1 MLKFRFTLARLGFS
15 VLFIALT
22 MVQILSFPG
31 QFAYMRK
38 TQGISLM
45 FEVLLTLTVGLWIAC
60 GQFAIVC
67 LWKIIALMQNSRFYT
82 KTSIKWI
89 DWLMFIFKLAS
100 FMAVVLFLLIASVAD
115 DPGILV
121 VLSVLSLIVFTLTL
135 TVSLL
140 RDQIQLMIS

>member
-1 MLKFRFTLARLGFS
+1 
-15 VLFIALT
+15 
-22 MVQILSFPG
+22 
-31 QFAYMRK
+31 
-38 TQGISLM
+38 M

-60 GQFAIVC
+60 GQFAIVF
-67 LWKIIALMQNSRFYT
+67 LWKILGLMQNNRFYT

-100 FMAVVLFLLIASVAD
+100 FVAVVLFLLIASVAN

-121 VLSVLSLIVFTLTL
+121 VLSVLSLIVFSLTL

-140 RDQIQLMIS
+140 RDQIQLKLS

>member
-1 MLKFRFTLARLGFS
+1 
-15 VLFIALT
+15 
-22 MVQILSFPG
+22 MVQILSFPD
-31 QFAYMRK
+31 QFAYMRQ

-45 FEVLLTLTVGLWIAC
+45 FEFLLTLTVGLWNAC
-60 GQFAIVC
+60 GQFAMVC
-67 LWKIIALMQNSRFYT
+67 LWKIIGLMQINRFYT

-89 DWLMFIFKLAS
+89 DWLMFIYKLAS
-100 FMAVVLFLLIASVAD
+100 FIAVVLFLLIASVAD

>member
-1 MLKFRFTLARLGFS
+1 
-15 VLFIALT
+15 

-67 LWKIIALMQNSRFYT
+67 LWKILGLMQNNRFYT

-100 FMAVVLFLLIASVAD
+100 FIAVVLFLLIASVAD

-121 VLSVLSLIVFTLTL
+121 VLSVLSLIVFSLTL

-140 RDQIQLMIS
+140 RDQIQLKLS